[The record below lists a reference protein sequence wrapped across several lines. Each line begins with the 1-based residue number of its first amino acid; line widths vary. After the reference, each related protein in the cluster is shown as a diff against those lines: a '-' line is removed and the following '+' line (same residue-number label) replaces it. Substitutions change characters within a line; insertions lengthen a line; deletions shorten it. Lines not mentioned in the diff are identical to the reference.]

1 MITLVT
7 DEGGQLA
14 RGILVCLRSDL
25 NLENPVFRASLA
37 RGDIDETLT

>member
-7 DEGGQLA
+7 DEGGQQT
-14 RGILVCLRSDL
+14 RRILVCSRSDL
-25 NLENPVFRASLA
+25 NLEIPVFCAVRA